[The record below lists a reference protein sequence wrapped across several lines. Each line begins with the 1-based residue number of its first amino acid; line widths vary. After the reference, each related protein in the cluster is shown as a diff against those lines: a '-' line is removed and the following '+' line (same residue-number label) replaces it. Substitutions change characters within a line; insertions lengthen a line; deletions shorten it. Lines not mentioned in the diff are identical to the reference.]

1 MSDTDISLYPN
12 KTIEKILGKPR
23 ELSPE
28 EIAEI
33 QANAENATERFRKRM
48 AKPNN
53 KFIKKTTIDEKKHEN
68 KFPYRVG
75 TALSDALEHRN
86 LETSG
91 ISQKFKVENDVKEA
105 AREAEGR

>member
-1 MSDTDISLYPN
+1 MSKN
-12 KTIEKILGKPR
+12 IED
-23 ELSPE
+23 
-28 EIAEI
+28 A
-33 QANAENATERFRKRM
+33 
-48 AKPNN
+48 
-53 KFIKKTTIDEKKHEN
+53 EKKEYEN

>member
-1 MSDTDISLYPN
+1 MN
-12 KTIEKILGKPR
+12 RNIED
-23 ELSPE
+23 
-28 EIAEI
+28 A
-33 QANAENATERFRKRM
+33 
-48 AKPNN
+48 
-53 KFIKKTTIDEKKHEN
+53 EKKENEN